1 MEGNILILFDV
12 KKQKI
17 TSIDY
22 LLLLGHKIY
31 IFSRKS
37 EFFSQHSMRS
47 KVNIISIK
55 RIVKISPVATNIFI
69 FLAKKIMDYISIL
82 GYMWGTLVVI
92 SLLPQTIKSRK
103 TKSTKDISLRKYII
117 YCTWLVIRIIYAILI
132 KNGPVAVMNSTG
144 LVLALSILY
153 LKIRYK

>member
-22 LLLLGHKIY
+22 LLILGHKIY

>member
-1 MEGNILILFDV
+1 MEENILILFDV

>member
-1 MEGNILILFDV
+1 
-12 KKQKI
+12 
-17 TSIDY
+17 
-22 LLLLGHKIY
+22 
-31 IFSRKS
+31 
-37 EFFSQHSMRS
+37 
-47 KVNIISIK
+47 
-55 RIVKISPVATNIFI
+55 
-69 FLAKKIMDYISIL
+69 MDYISIL
-82 GYMWGTLVVI
+82 GYMGGTLVVI

-117 YCTWLVIRIIYAILI
+117 YCTGLVIRIIYAILI